1 MTSGQNPTRES
12 ILGGPAVILVQ
23 PQLGENIGAC
33 ARAMLN
39 CGLTDLRLV
48 KPRDGWPNAKASAAA
63 SGADLVIDNAKIFE
77 TTAEAVADL
86 ESVFATTVRTR
97 DMIQRFVTPR
107 VAAGEMRERFA
118 AGQKVGVMFGPERT
132 GLVNDDLT
140 FAQTLVTVPLNPAFS
155 SLNLAQAVL
164 LIGYEWFQAGDRTP
178 DRFLHTGQTRPA
190 TMAERVNFFERLEAA
205 LDRTGFF
212 TSEEKRPSMV
222 RTLRNAF
229 ERMEMTE
236 QEVRT
241 FHGVVAALVQGDK
254 RKGGSQD

>member
-86 ESVFATTVRTR
+86 EAVYATTVRTR

-107 VAAGEMRERFA
+107 VAAGEMRERYA
-118 AGQKVGVMFGPERT
+118 AGRRSASCSGRSAPGWST
-132 GLVNDDLT
+132 T
-140 FAQTLVTVPLNPAFS
+140 T
-155 SLNLAQAVL
+155 
-164 LIGYEWFQAGDRTP
+164 
-178 DRFLHTGQTRPA
+178 
-190 TMAERVNFFERLEAA
+190 
-205 LDRTGFF
+205 
-212 TSEEKRPSMV
+212 
-222 RTLRNAF
+222 
-229 ERMEMTE
+229 
-236 QEVRT
+236 
-241 FHGVVAALVQGDK
+241 
-254 RKGGSQD
+254 